1 MNNKIINLLKSTA
14 GALGFSLFG
23 GAAYFLLA
31 MKFVMS
37 STEHGGLMLLFI
49 GPAVICGAALILIK
63 LIKQNNENGNKNANV
78 TVFYLHLLLFA
89 ISIVLALSELI

>member
-1 MNNKIINLLKSTA
+1 MSNKIINLLKSTA

-31 MKFVMS
+31 MKFVMAA
-37 STEHGGLMLLFI
+37 TEHGGLMLLFI

-63 LIKQNNENGNKNANV
+63 LIKQNNENGNENANI
-78 TVFYLHLLLFA
+78 TIFYLHLLLFI
-89 ISIVLALSELI
+89 ISVIFALSVFI